1 MANSGEVQGQQ
12 VSKKPTDSAQF
23 NMANFTYQGPAGT
36 LYAAAAV
43 VQTPGGVVTLIWASP
58 NAVAIGVSAGN
69 TPTVLSGATLPM
81 TPGTGAYA
89 PQPGIVDGVVVIGTD
104 PDVLVNPAHQ
114 LFVLTVRGAYNVSS
128 VSGGMPIVT
137 NLTGTFS

>member
-89 PQPGIVDGVVVIGTD
+89 PQPGIVDGVVVIPVRD
-104 PDVLVNPAHQ
+104 PQVPSFYWRRVQDVLLEAAASLSEFQGHIGQ
-114 LFVLTVRGAYNVSS
+114 IY
-128 VSGGMPIVT
+128 
-137 NLTGTFS
+137 